1 MIKSHSKEGR
11 KAERKKLGSLKSLTV
26 QPRTRE
32 RYSLGLQSFFDF
44 LKLEG
49 LELPSKRDHMDA
61 LVGDYLEHLWAD
73 GEGRA
78 AASNFLAALQD
89 FDPKL
94 RGQLPMSWRLM
105 RTCATNEVPNR
116 ALPLTEAVLKAM
128 VGWAFFHEHHKFGL
142 SLLVAF
148 YGLLRTGELLG
159 LQAWQVHMTSSS
171 QPAVLSLGLTKSGKR
186 QGAAESVTLTEKP
199 VLQLLW
205 QWKANASTYE
215 FLTPKPHVWRQL
227 FQECLEG
234 LKLQEWNFRPYSLRR
249 GGATSFFVKVGVPWP
264 SVAFGPLDSGQD
276 SKNLFKFRTGHACR
290 SSDPSVSTPS
300 VSLSFWQFPSLH
312 QTLEH
317 ALSSRSGGR
326 GKSLNSAMKKAMKRV
341 KSEERE
347 ELGVSYPFCPFLSWV
362 QVVFPGLAGG
372 CF

>member
-1 MIKSHSKEGR
+1 MVKKSSQVIKSHSKEGR

-105 RTCATNEVPNR
+105 RTWATNEVPNR
-116 ALPLTEAVLKAM
+116 APPLTEAVLKAM

-249 GGATSFFVKVGVPWP
+249 GGATSFFVKVG
-264 SVAFGPLDSGQD
+264 SLDRVLLLGRWTAVKTAKIYLNSGLAMLADLQI
-276 SKNLFKFRTGHACR
+276 R
-290 SSDPSVSTPS
+290 
-300 VSLSFWQFPSLH
+300 PSLLRPFHLVFDNFLVSH

-317 ALSSRSGGR
+317 AFSSRSGGR
-326 GKSLNSAMKKAMKRV
+326 GKSLNSAMKASKTAMKKAMKRV

-347 ELGVSYPFCPFLSWV
+347 ELGVSYPFCPFLS
-362 QVVFPGLAGG
+362 
-372 CF
+372 